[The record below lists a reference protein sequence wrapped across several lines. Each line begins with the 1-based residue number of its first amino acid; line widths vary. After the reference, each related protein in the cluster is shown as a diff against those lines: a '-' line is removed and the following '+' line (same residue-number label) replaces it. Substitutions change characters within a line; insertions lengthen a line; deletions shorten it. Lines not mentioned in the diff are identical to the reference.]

1 VGLVLSVS
9 IVGANYT
16 NDTALVIFFLAL
28 AFFGA
33 GMALISWIFVSILSP
48 KHLVG
53 LTGGVF
59 NFMGNLASI
68 IVPIVIGYLAKGG
81 DFKPALIFIG
91 ALGMVGALSYTFIVG
106 KIERL

>member
-1 VGLVLSVS
+1 MSV
-9 IVGANYT
+9 
-16 NDTALVIFFLAL
+16 

-48 KHLVG
+48 KNLIG

-68 IVPIVIGYLAKGG
+68 IVPIVIGYLASGG
-81 DFKPALIFIG
+81 DFKPALLFIG
-91 ALGMVGALSYTFIVG
+91 GLGLVGACSYIFLVG
-106 KIERL
+106 KIERISS